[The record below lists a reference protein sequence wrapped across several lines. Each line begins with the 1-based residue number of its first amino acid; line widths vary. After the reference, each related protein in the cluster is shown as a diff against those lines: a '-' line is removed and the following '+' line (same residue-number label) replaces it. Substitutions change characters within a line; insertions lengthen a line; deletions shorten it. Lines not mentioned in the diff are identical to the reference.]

1 MPKKRNIWEI
11 IPTKIYFFVSIRFN
25 SVATKGTDIYNQKQ
39 LPEVFYKKRCSYKFR
54 KIHRKTPVPESLF
67 NKVAALRPATLLKK
81 RLWHRYFPVNFVKS
95 LKAGLY
101 DEIFL
106 SQVVKFFIRQ
116 FPFNI

>member
-1 MPKKRNIWEI
+1 MNYCSTYKSAKKEKHLGNNSHENI
-11 IPTKIYFFVSIRFN
+11 FFISIRFN
-25 SVATKGTDIYNQKQ
+25 SVATKGTDIFNQKQ
-39 LPEVFYKKRCSYKFR
+39 PPEVFYKKRCSYKFR

-106 SQVVKFFIRQ
+106 S
-116 FPFNI
+116 